1 MATLQKLRNMGPMLV
16 IFVGL
21 ALFAFIAGDAWR
33 LFDSNSNEA
42 SVGTI
47 DDETLSAEDFQNLY
61 NECQEAQKMF
71 RRSDPRLSQ
80 EQKLASFTEEENS
93 MIKDEAWGVFV
104 QLALVEKQAK
114 EAGFAVTDE
123 EVTDIITNNSSA
135 YLNSMYHPFR
145 TETGF
150 NTEMLNEVI
159 AIAEG
164 KSTTEYPAEII
175 AEYSALYS
183 CWKYMEKR
191 VKLEALIEKQVKFF
205 ENGTIA
211 NPVLANRNFNLNNNT
226 YNLEVVAFPYSDV
239 ADSTVVVTDEEIE
252 EFYNENKE
260 YLYKQLNDSRD
271 IKYISVKVTP
281 SDSDRSALLAEMQEY
296 TDSLKAGNMD
306 LETLIRLSRSE
317 FGYNNFKWTKEAFS
331 EDIQMNIESVAV
343 DSVVGPYFNYS
354 DNTYNTFVVKSKSE
368 APDSMQVRL
377 IIVNSQSADEVVA
390 TTDSLMTALNNKGD
404 FKEIAKNY
412 AHADS
417 LWITSKNFFSYG
429 IVDNA
434 ASQDAVYNAAKGVY
448 TTTDFTTINGKLIFQ
463 VIDKKGKATVYNL
476 AAIKREIT
484 FSNETYD
491 KAYNGLSSLIASCNS
506 IEELDQKAI
515 ESNFRVMKE
524 NEINATTKTIANVP
538 GSYELVKWILSD
550 DRTVGEFSK
559 IEECGGEYLLFAAI
573 SNITPKGYMALDKEL
588 NLYGTK
594 VSDII
599 KNRLVLD
606 KKAATISESIYG
618 KAFDAIKGEKNAKVC
633 TVGMVEYKKPT
644 NIPTMNVDE
653 PVISAT
659 AANMNEGEISA
670 PIKGD
675 RGIYVIKVLGKSAKN
690 GTFNAQTEN
699 EYVLSNGNS
708 YSFANIAAQLYFMG
722 LQEIFPIENK
732 LYRFF

>member
-47 DDETLSAEDFQNLY
+47 DDETLSAADFQNLY

-104 QLALVEKQAK
+104 QLALVEKQAE

-191 VKLEALIEKQVKFF
+191 VKLEALMEKQVKFF

-281 SDSDRSALLAEMQEY
+281 SESDRSALLAEMQEY

-331 EDIQMNIESVAV
+331 EDIQMNIESAAV

-368 APDSMQVRL
+368 APDSMLVRL
-377 IIVNSQSADEVVA
+377 IIVNSQSADEVAA

-417 LWITSKNFFSYG
+417 LWITSKTLQQFLSRRQQ
-429 IVDNA
+429 
-434 ASQDAVYNAAKGVY
+434 ASRLLPA
-448 TTTDFTTINGKLIFQ
+448 
-463 VIDKKGKATVYNL
+463 
-476 AAIKREIT
+476 
-484 FSNETYD
+484 
-491 KAYNGLSSLIASCNS
+491 SLTRI
-506 IEELDQKAI
+506 
-515 ESNFRVMKE
+515 R
-524 NEINATTKTIANVP
+524 
-538 GSYELVKWILSD
+538 
-550 DRTVGEFSK
+550 
-559 IEECGGEYLLFAAI
+559 LLR
-573 SNITPKGYMALDKEL
+573 SPR
-588 NLYGTK
+588 
-594 VSDII
+594 S
-599 KNRLVLD
+599 RLERSL
-606 KKAATISESIYG
+606 KQR
-618 KAFDAIKGEKNAKVC
+618 C
-633 TVGMVEYKKPT
+633 PT
-644 NIPTMNVDE
+644 ST
-653 PVISAT
+653 
-659 AANMNEGEISA
+659 
-670 PIKGD
+670 
-675 RGIYVIKVLGKSAKN
+675 
-690 GTFNAQTEN
+690 Q
-699 EYVLSNGNS
+699 VLSR
-708 YSFANIAAQLYFMG
+708 L
-722 LQEIFPIENK
+722 L
-732 LYRFF
+732 